1 MLHTKAFGQ
10 VDCLVATCVSVSEGD
25 NYKIWMDLGQFF
37 SVDRRYA
44 WTSQLNY
51 EHLHSRRSPG
61 GGANFEPLCILIP
74 SDAELSNFGTISH
87 YQESRTSCTSECWIA
102 LLSSWYVL

>member
-37 SVDRRYA
+37 SVYRRYA

-51 EHLHSRRSPG
+51 EHLHSGKPWG
-61 GGANFEPLCILIP
+61 GGLILNP
-74 SDAELSNFGTISH
+74 CV
-87 YQESRTSCTSECWIA
+87 Y
-102 LLSSWYVL
+102 